1 MTLTILWP
9 VLAAIAV
16 LAIAIAIAVAAATAA
31 AKARAKA
38 RTAAAGVR
46 EVHPV
51 DLECA
56 GRGHVYRF
64 HGTGL
69 RCLRCGNHVS
79 RIEGELYGR
88 AEDGR
93 IDRRREPR

>member
-16 LAIAIAIAVAAATAA
+16 LAIAIAIAA

-51 DLECA
+51 DRECA